1 MASSRASNWRNS
13 AGSTDGYRL
22 SAGGAHDTP
31 SNRLSASSETSED
44 LDAQMAQLEAR
55 MAKLRAKK
63 ERRAQR
69 QGSAMSAG
77 SSESVRSSVGGAHR
91 TMLPAKHVSI
101 GKKLGQGDFGAVY
114 EGVWHGV
121 PVALK
126 FIAGHIDSENDLYRE
141 VDLLD
146 HLEHENVIKVY
157 GVLVGQPAAA
167 WPAGLTPPA
176 ICCELMRSGSLLS
189 WLQRTPWTSGGYWRI
204 LLEMLAGAARG
215 LQYLHGVSVM
225 HRDLK
230 AENLL
235 LDGDNRIKIADFGL
249 AKTRDSQLKMTTSVG
264 TFSHMAPEVMIGK
277 YDVPADIFSFGIV
290 LTEAL
295 AANDAQNI
303 IEETRTAQ
311 FGLSVSGV
319 HAIVREGSPPVC
331 DRLVALALKCC
342 RLIPAERPTATE
354 LCRTFE
360 GLSTDPLSFGPGCA
374 AGADGAVKRSSSRK
388 MGSQRGSVADAWN
401 MHLRDMISL
410 SARVRDGSE
419 FATL

>member
-1 MASSRASNWRNS
+1 
-13 AGSTDGYRL
+13 
-22 SAGGAHDTP
+22 
-31 SNRLSASSETSED
+31 
-44 LDAQMAQLEAR
+44 
-55 MAKLRAKK
+55 
-63 ERRAQR
+63 
-69 QGSAMSAG
+69 
-77 SSESVRSSVGGAHR
+77 
-91 TMLPAKHVSI
+91 
-101 GKKLGQGDFGAVY
+101 
-114 EGVWHGV
+114 
-121 PVALK
+121 
-126 FIAGHIDSENDLYRE
+126 
-141 VDLLD
+141 
-146 HLEHENVIKVY
+146 
-157 GVLVGQPAAA
+157 
-167 WPAGLTPPA
+167 
-176 ICCELMRSGSLLS
+176 MRSGSLLS
-189 WLQRTPWTSGGYWRI
+189 WLQRTPWTSSGYWRI

-249 AKTRDSQLKMTTSVG
+249 AKTRDARLKMTTSVG

-331 DRLVALALKCC
+331 DYLVALALKCC